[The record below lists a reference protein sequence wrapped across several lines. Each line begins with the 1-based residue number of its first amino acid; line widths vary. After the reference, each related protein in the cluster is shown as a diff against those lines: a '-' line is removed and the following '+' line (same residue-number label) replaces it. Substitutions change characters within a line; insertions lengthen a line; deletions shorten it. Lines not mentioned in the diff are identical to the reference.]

1 MKKILSLFLA
11 LFVLSGCA
19 SMGSKDVSAPNG
31 EYEMMSE
38 ESAVYEPMMMD
49 SMDESSR
56 LMIADPEVYG
66 EDAEQKIIKTGSLS
80 LHMESVRD
88 GAEAIQLSVEEIGG
102 QVTNSNI
109 TRYSNSYYAT
119 LTVQVPSEQFDAAME
134 LLKGMALYVSS
145 EYTNADN
152 VTEAYMDLEARLSNL
167 QEEEAQYLAILDKA
181 VTVEE
186 ILQVTD
192 YLSNV
197 RYEIESIEGQLKYYD
212 SNVDYST
219 ISLTLTE
226 DESVEAVQESWRP
239 GSTFNEAVSDWMIFL
254 QDFVDFGIYL
264 VIFGWPVLLIA
275 LAVFI
280 WKRRNGKK
288 RK

>member
-1 MKKILSLFLA
+1 MKKIFSLLLA

-19 SMGSKDVSAPNG
+19 SMGSKDAPMPNG
-31 EYEMMSE
+31 EYDMMSE

-56 LMIADPEVYG
+56 MMIADPEVYG

-167 QEEEAQYLAILDKA
+167 KEEEAQYLAILDKA

-254 QDFVDFGIYL
+254 QDFVDFGIYV

-275 LAVFI
+275 LVALI
-280 WKRRNGKK
+280 WNRRHSKK

>member
-19 SMGSKDVSAPNG
+19 SMGSKDAPMPNG

-49 SMDESSR
+49 SMDENSR
-56 LMIADPEVYG
+56 MMIADPEVYG

-167 QEEEAQYLAILDKA
+167 KEEEAQYLAILDKA

-254 QDFVDFGIYL
+254 QDFVDFGIYV
-264 VIFGWPVLLIA
+264 VIFAWPVLLIA
-275 LAVFI
+275 LVALI
-280 WKRRNGKK
+280 WNRRHAKK